1 MNPQKVSSSKAWAAG
16 AAITGLALVAGLF
29 FARAYFGQNKNPLV
43 DQAGPP
49 AEIKGLFDDWTTHHI
64 VFPDTSDPGVLEK
77 AQRDPRWWMQQLKRH
92 SGQGGNALNFHNGG
106 SVAAVS
112 SPPFPGFGPYAS
124 ILPPLLANPM
134 KGLHAPWAFSPANSS
149 NGNGNNK
156 CKGADCATVD
166 WSMSLGG
173 NSGDAQADGAFPAK
187 FGFSATS
194 APTCSDFLVL
204 VERGELAATKDVHDD
219 SHPGNHVRRSP

>member
-16 AAITGLALVAGLF
+16 LAFTGLALVAGLF
-29 FARAYFGQNKNPLV
+29 FARAYFGQNRNPLV

-92 SGQGGNALNFHNGG
+92 SGQGANALNNKGVQFQSEGL
-106 SVAAVS
+106 
-112 SPPFPGFGPYAS
+112 FAS

-134 KGLHAPWAFSPANSS
+134 KGPHARRAFSPANSS

-156 CKGADCATVD
+156 CKGPNCPTVD
-166 WSMSLGG
+166 WGMSLGLT
-173 NSGDAQADGAFPAK
+173 GAAMAASTYPAK
-187 FGFSATS
+187 FGFSATD
-194 APTCSDFLVL
+194 APTCSDFVVF
-204 VERGELAATKDVHDD
+204 VENITGGDPTAAHE
-219 SHPGNHVRRSP
+219 PGTFSAF